1 MNAHKRA
8 LEWREFFTLA
18 SVLETPEEEI
28 IDFGYQIAGMI

>member
-8 LEWREFFTLA
+8 LEWRELFTLA

-28 IDFGYQIAGMI
+28 IDIGYRIAGTI